1 MAFEDSLRDLAD
13 SEKRLTSQQ
22 LISFGDLSV
31 DERLA
36 FADAWRDIEPS
47 RRLRVLSDLTDL
59 AEDNVELNFDAV
71 FKIALDDEESEVRL
85 AAIQG
90 LYEYEGADLVPTLS
104 MLLREDPDPEVRR
117 ESAVALGRYAL
128 AAEFDKLDPRDADAV
143 REVLTECVED
153 VEEDEIV
160 RARAL
165 EALGALSGED
175 TQNLIESVYEEGD
188 NLWLRVGAVDA
199 MGRSCDEVWLPI
211 VMRELENTA
220 PQMRHAAAFA
230 AGSIGDEMAV
240 EPLMEMAAND
250 PDTEVQRVAI
260 AALGEIGGRR
270 AQVALRNLLLTGDD
284 DLHDDIQE
292 ALRNIEF
299 GDDPLRVV

>member
-22 LISFGDLSV
+22 LISFGDLSP
-31 DERLA
+31 DERRE
-36 FADAWRDIEPS
+36 FADAWRDVETS
-47 RRLRVLSDLTDL
+47 RRLRILSDLTDL

-71 FKIALDDEESEVRL
+71 FKVALEDEDSEVRV

-90 LYEYEGADLVPTLS
+90 LYEYEGADLIPKLS
-104 MLLREDPDPEVRR
+104 MLLREDPDAEVRR

-128 AAEFDKLDPRDADAV
+128 AAEFDRLDAEDARAV
-143 REVLTECVED
+143 REVLTESVED
-153 VEEDEIV
+153 LEEDDIV
-160 RARAL
+160 RARSI

-199 MGRSCDEVWLPI
+199 MGRSANEFWLPTVI
-211 VMRELENTA
+211 KELDNPA

-240 EPLMEMAAND
+240 DPLLEMAAND

-260 AALGEIGGRR
+260 AALGEIGGNR
-270 AQVALRNLLLTGDD
+270 ARVALRNLLYTGDD
-284 DLHDDIQE
+284 DLRDDIQE
-292 ALRNIEF
+292 ALRNLEF
-299 GDDPLRVV
+299 GDDPLKVV